1 MRLILRATLCAT
13 LILGLAAALGKTAM
27 AQPGQEMLPEQSA
40 AKAKQVLQQVIT
52 ALGGQAFLNV
62 HDTDCEGRVA
72 QFGTNGD
79 LMGFTMF
86 RDMWVLPDKNRTE
99 YIAKSQNTIA
109 AFLLGVDDL
118 SIAHGGVMVTVFDG
132 DHGWM
137 LDKSGVTDQPEDTVT
152 AFTEQVK
159 SGMNNMLRSRI
170 NEPGVEAH
178 YAGTDIIDMKEAE
191 WIEFTDRD
199 HRDLRLAVD
208 KYTHLPLRW
217 VVATRDPETRVRT
230 EVTTSYV
237 QYLAYDGV
245 KTPLNVVRSR
255 NDRKLTQTF
264 FTGCK
269 YNSSLA
275 TQLFTRASLEQRSA
289 EVAKKGYKD
298 AKDSKKPND

>member
-1 MRLILRATLCAT
+1 
-13 LILGLAAALGKTAM
+13 
-27 AQPGQEMLPEQSA
+27 
-40 AKAKQVLQQVIT
+40 
-52 ALGGQAFLNV
+52 
-62 HDTDCEGRVA
+62 
-72 QFGTNGD
+72 
-79 LMGFTMF
+79 
-86 RDMWVLPDKNRTE
+86 
-99 YIAKSQNTIA
+99 
-109 AFLLGVDDL
+109 
-118 SIAHGGVMVTVFDG
+118 
-132 DHGWM
+132 
-137 LDKSGVTDQPEDTVT
+137 
-152 AFTEQVK
+152 
-159 SGMNNMLRSRI
+159 
-170 NEPGVEAH
+170 
-178 YAGTDIIDMKEAE
+178 MKEAE

-255 NDRKLTQTF
+255 NDRTLTQTF

-298 AKDSKKPND
+298 AKDSKDPK